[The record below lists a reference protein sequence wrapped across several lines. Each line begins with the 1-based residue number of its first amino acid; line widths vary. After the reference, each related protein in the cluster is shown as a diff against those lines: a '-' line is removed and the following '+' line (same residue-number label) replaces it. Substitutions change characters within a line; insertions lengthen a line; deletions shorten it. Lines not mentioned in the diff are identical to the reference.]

1 MLLRSDGNIAAG
13 SKESFQQKKKKA
25 LVSAVKLY
33 LYQWVAW
40 GDLSKADV

>member
-1 MLLRSDGNIAAG
+1 MLLRSDGNISAG
-13 SKESFQQKKKKA
+13 SKESFQQKKKA

-40 GDLSKADV
+40 GGLSKADV